1 MVATSSV
8 DRAREHFKVGSH
20 VVGTEDGT
28 LLFDVA
34 WAAVLSVAAVS
45 SGESRHCTE
54 LIVVHQA
61 LSGTG
66 FSCPDKVLA

>member
-1 MVATSSV
+1 M
-8 DRAREHFKVGSH
+8 
-20 VVGTEDGT
+20 GTKDGT
-28 LLFDVA
+28 LFFDVT